1 MARNFKRVRMFTR
14 LAVGGLVAAGLA
26 TSAGLG
32 TPSSFGVGQFFLL
45 CPLGGV
51 EALLASKTLV
61 PQAVVSMA
69 VVLLLAVVFGRS
81 WCSWGC
87 PAKAV
92 RGLAGRKDAR
102 RDRAAC
108 APSLRET
115 LGRDTRLWVL
125 AGVLLA
131 TFAVGFPVF
140 CLVCP
145 VGLTVGTFVSL
156 WRLVQFNE
164 VGLSLVVFPAALVI
178 EMVAMRKWCLSFC
191 PIAGLLSLAGRL
203 SRVFRP
209 RVEVAS
215 CLKARGGSCGACEA
229 ACPEAISLHAAD
241 CAAQLADCTRC
252 GLCAQV
258 CPADAIDFRG
268 LRNPVKAAGAPAP
281 EGGVPDEGA
290 ASGTV

>member
-1 MARNFKRVRMFTR
+1 MARNFKRARMLTR
-14 LAVGGLVAAGLA
+14 LGVGGLVAVGLA
-26 TSAGLG
+26 TSVGLG

-51 EALLASKTLV
+51 EALLASKTLI
-61 PQAVVSMA
+61 PQAIISMA

-81 WCSWGC
+81 WCAWGC

-92 RGLAGRKDAR
+92 RGLFGKKDAR
-102 RDRAAC
+102 RDQVAC
-108 APSLRET
+108 APTLRET

-131 TFAVGFPVF
+131 TLIVGFPVF

-164 VGLSLVVFPAALVI
+164 VGLSLIVFPAALVI

-191 PIAGLLSLAGRL
+191 PIAGLLSLVGRL
-203 SRVFRP
+203 SRSFRP
-209 RVEVAS
+209 RVEAAS
-215 CLKARGGSCGACEA
+215 CLKERGGSCGACEA

-241 CAAQLADCTRC
+241 SAAQLADCTRC
-252 GLCAQV
+252 GRCVEA
-258 CPADAIDFRG
+258 CPAQAIDFGGLGETAKAERAG
-268 LRNPVKAAGAPAP
+268 LRGTESCDEDA
-281 EGGVPDEGA
+281 VPRA
-290 ASGTV
+290 V